1 MLLNLD
7 LLHKND
13 RLIVAVSGGID
24 SMVLLDL
31 LVKLNIEYALTIIVC
46 HVNHHK
52 RQASASDA
60 AFVRET
66 AAKLNLEYEEFD
78 YHHDGNANFHTVS
91 RKARLAFFL
100 AMARKHKAD
109 KIVLAHHADDLVETV
124 LMRLVRGSSF
134 AGYGGIR
141 EQLQFEGVTLIRPL
155 LSVSRAEIENYQKQE
170 DIDYRED
177 ASNLEDDYTR
187 NRIRHHLLP
196 FLQAENPQYP
206 EKFSQFSTY
215 IQEAD
220 EHLRKQAD
228 AFVAAH
234 VKFAEGEAE
243 VAIAALRNT
252 DRIVQRYVLIAVIER
267 LGGANIE
274 VSFTQLASLILLIGS
289 HKTRLELDIAE
300 SLKVLKSYDELL
312 FYRKLPTY
320 PEYDCVLDGPE
331 KLVLP
336 TGDIIAAG
344 ENTANLHGKSL
355 ELWYNDLDFIF
366 PLAIRNRRAGDRIT
380 LPYGTKKLKTFL
392 SEKRVPHADRDR
404 LPLVFAKN
412 GQLLWIP
419 GYYVAP
425 TVRGTKKICLCYQKG
440 N

>member
-13 RLIVAVSGGID
+13 RLIVAVSVGID
-24 SMVLLDL
+24 SMVLLAL

-196 FLQAENPQYP
+196 FPQAENPQYSENFRP
-206 EKFSQFSTY
+206 FST
-215 IQEAD
+215 
-220 EHLRKQAD
+220 
-228 AFVAAH
+228 
-234 VKFAEGEAE
+234 
-243 VAIAALRNT
+243 
-252 DRIVQRYVLIAVIER
+252 
-267 LGGANIE
+267 
-274 VSFTQLASLILLIGS
+274 
-289 HKTRLELDIAE
+289 
-300 SLKVLKSYDELL
+300 
-312 FYRKLPTY
+312 
-320 PEYDCVLDGPE
+320 
-331 KLVLP
+331 
-336 TGDIIAAG
+336 
-344 ENTANLHGKSL
+344 
-355 ELWYNDLDFIF
+355 
-366 PLAIRNRRAGDRIT
+366 
-380 LPYGTKKLKTFL
+380 
-392 SEKRVPHADRDR
+392 
-404 LPLVFAKN
+404 
-412 GQLLWIP
+412 
-419 GYYVAP
+419 
-425 TVRGTKKICLCYQKG
+425 
-440 N
+440 